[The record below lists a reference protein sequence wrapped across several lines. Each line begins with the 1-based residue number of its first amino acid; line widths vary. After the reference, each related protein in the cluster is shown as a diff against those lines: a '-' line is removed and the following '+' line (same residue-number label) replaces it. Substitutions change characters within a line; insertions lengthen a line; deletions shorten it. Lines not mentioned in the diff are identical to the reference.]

1 MRLITAALVIALVV
15 VVGGL
20 VTGGLFLR
28 RAWGPAPAPPTL
40 DPRVQLTVTPV
51 ATPVGTQ
58 TSPSPPPKAF
68 TTSTA
73 PAAGVTPT
81 ALSIS
86 TNPARS
92 ALAGVVQVRTPNG
105 QGTGFAWQQQGN
117 ATRILTAAHVIVGAH
132 QIRVITPD
140 GQEHPAHVLRVN
152 EHADVALLEAN
163 DTGGLRPLPLG
174 SAATLEPGDPLYVV
188 GYALGADLLG
198 DPSVTRGVLSGRR
211 VIDGV
216 ACLQTDAAMNP
227 GNSGGPVLNERGEVV
242 GIAAWGVRE
251 RAGVMI
257 QGVNFAVTIEQARE
271 ALGLP

>member
-1 MRLITAALVIALVV
+1 MRLVTAGLTVALVII
-15 VVGGL
+15 VGGL
-20 VTGGLFLR
+20 VAGGLLLS

-40 DPRVQLTVTPV
+40 DPRVQLTVTPL

-58 TSPSPPPKAF
+58 TSPNPTPKASTPG
-68 TTSTA
+68 TTPTA
-73 PAAGVTPT
+73 GMTPT
-81 ALSIS
+81 ALSNS

-105 QGTGFAWQQQGN
+105 QGTGFAWQQQGTT
-117 ATRILTAAHVIVGAH
+117 TRILTAAHVIADAPQV
-132 QIRVITPD
+132 RVITPD

-174 SAATLEPGDPLYVV
+174 SAAVLEPGDPLYVV

-198 DPSVTRGVLSGRR
+198 DPTVTRGVLSGRR

-251 RAGVMI
+251 RAGVTI
-257 QGVNFAVTIEQARE
+257 QGVNFAVTIEQARD